1 MTVMFC
7 FFISQKASEKKK
19 NWRRK
24 HEDFIQSIRTAREY
38 TEAETTG
45 IVQCRSLQYSI
56 YRSTCGYIHTL
67 SLHIYIY
74 NPAGCILWIYYNA
87 HACPLPCSGV
97 EGLKSQ
103 AQFEFHSLLFT
114 CLLLYSQP
122 CRCQTPF
129 SEALPA

>member
-1 MTVMFC
+1 MTVILC

-56 YRSTCGYIHTL
+56 DLHVGIYIHYL
-67 SLHIYIY
+67 CIYIY
-74 NPAGCILWIYYNA
+74 NSAGCILWIYYNA